1 MSFAAYRYF
10 IYVYLI
16 FIFYPSLVWHKIYFP
31 YVPPLPTLR
40 HQVTQCDTSNKSPT
54 TLLFALLCLIALD
67 VPAKGLA
74 PYRHLRPTLQ
84 GIVYAYGQA
93 ELFDPSEHRYTIIA
107 FELMAEYRQLALVT
121 DHHVAGRSVKGQLY
135 IALAKQV
142 ALRLGLNDA
151 GSQIRDRLAASD
163 NGIEQL
169 IYDCLQ
175 WSKLTMAEM
184 ELNGY
189 TGRRQPDHSMR
200 MSLDTLRTAMAFGH
214 LSPRLAFLFHRITAF
229 VNETQAFYDM
239 AKGWRS
245 LDRIA
250 DLTDMYVLRF
260 CPLVIVH
267 VRE

>member
-1 MSFAAYRYF
+1 MA
-10 IYVYLI
+10 
-16 FIFYPSLVWHKIYFP
+16 WHKVYFP
-31 YVPPLPTLR
+31 YIPHLVTLR
-40 HQVTQCDTSNKSPT
+40 HQVTQSDTGDRSPT

-74 PYRHLRPTLQ
+74 PHRHLRPILQ

-93 ELFDPSEHRYTIIA
+93 ELFDPSENRYTVTA
-107 FELMAEYRQLALVT
+107 FDLLTEYRQLALVS

-135 IALAKQV
+135 IALAKQI

-151 GSQIRDRLAASD
+151 GSQLRDRLAAND
-163 NGIEQL
+163 NNIEQL
-169 IYDCLQ
+169 ISDCLQ
-175 WSKLTMAEM
+175 WSKLTMSEM

-200 MSLDTLRTAMAFGH
+200 TSLEIIGTAMAFGF

-229 VNETQAFYDM
+229 VNETQAIYDIT
-239 AKGWRS
+239 KGWRS

-250 DLTDMYVLRF
+250 DITDRYVLSD
-260 CPLVIVH
+260 PPSH
-267 VRE
+267 